1 MKKFFQQLVSAN
13 DETSSKRVVS
23 LVAFINVL
31 AMAWVAIFTTYDV
44 PEYVF
49 DGLLLLAGAGLGL
62 TVMEKIFT
70 KYNKNA
76 N

>member
-1 MKKFFQQLVSAN
+1 MKKFFSQLVSAN

-23 LVAFINVL
+23 LVAFVNVL
-31 AMAWVAIFTTYDV
+31 GMAWVTMFTSYDV

>member
-1 MKKFFQQLVSAN
+1 MKKFFSQLISAN

-23 LVAFINVL
+23 LIAFLNVL
-31 AMAWVAIFTTYDV
+31 VMAWVTMFTSYDV

-49 DGLLLLAGAGLGL
+49 DGLLLLTGAGLGL

>member
-23 LVAFINVL
+23 LIAFVNVL
-31 AMAWVAIFTTYDV
+31 VMAWVSIFTTYDV
-44 PEYVF
+44 SEYVF

-70 KYNKNA
+70 KYNKNS

>member
-31 AMAWVAIFTTYDV
+31 AMAWVTMFTVYDV